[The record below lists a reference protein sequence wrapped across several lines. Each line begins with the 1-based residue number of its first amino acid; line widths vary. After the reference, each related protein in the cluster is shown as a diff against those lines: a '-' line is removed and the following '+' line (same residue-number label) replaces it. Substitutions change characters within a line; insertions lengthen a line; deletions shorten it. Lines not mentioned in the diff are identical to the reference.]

1 MQSFGEGI
9 AILYKKREGDITSLP
24 WDPVKK
30 KTERGE
36 FCFPHLRVGNLKRE
50 G

>member
-1 MQSFGEGI
+1 
-9 AILYKKREGDITSLP
+9 LYKKREGDITSLP

-30 KTERGE
+30 KTERVE
-36 FCFPHLRVGNLKRE
+36 FLGFLSALRVGNLKRE